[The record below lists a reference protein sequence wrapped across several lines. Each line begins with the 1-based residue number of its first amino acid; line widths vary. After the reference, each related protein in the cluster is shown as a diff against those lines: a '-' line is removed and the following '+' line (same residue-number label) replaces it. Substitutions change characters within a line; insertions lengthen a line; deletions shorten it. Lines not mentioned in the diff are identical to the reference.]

1 MNNFGYGGTNAH
13 VILED
18 LESYFHSTLPR
29 LSSGISNA
37 HSTTNLKRLTNGHA
51 NGHVDATTIALINGN
66 TSAHA
71 ETGVTDYRQGEVDGL
86 SNDSAN
92 DSSTSD
98 TDELSNGSTDG
109 TSSPETAEPVKG
121 ALNGLSHGEIE
132 AFTKS
137 KLHKSR
143 SREIKPVF
151 DVANGHADS
160 HSTNGAA
167 IDTSS
172 NSSRPQSRVIA
183 LSARDESSTQTMAN
197 NLRSYLQT
205 TKVEDEELFL
215 DDLAYTLGQR
225 RSVFP
230 WVAAQPVQSISGLI
244 KAIDTEQFTPARST
258 ERPKIGF
265 VFTGQGA
272 QWWAMGRELIDAYP
286 VFTQCL
292 RECDKYLKDFGA
304 TWSMMGKDVLSMLL
318 ATSANTKQRNSRKTK
333 RRQESMT

>member
-29 LSSGISNA
+29 LSSGLSNGHTNA
-37 HSTTNLKRLTNGHA
+37 ITDGVTNGHSATHLNGLTNGHV
-51 NGHVDATTIALINGN
+51 NG
-66 TSAHA
+66 
-71 ETGVTDYRQGEVDGL
+71 YRQGEVDGL
-86 SNDSAN
+86 SNSSAN

-109 TSSPETAEPVKG
+109 TSSPESTEPVKG

-132 AFTKS
+132 AFTRS

-143 SREIKPVF
+143 SREIKATL
-151 DVANGHADS
+151 DV
-160 HSTNGAA
+160 TNGLV
-167 IDTSS
+167 DSRLSNSS
-172 NSSRPQSRVIA
+172 SSRPQSRVIA
-183 LSARDESSTQTMAN
+183 LSARDGSSTQTMAN
-197 NLRSYLQT
+197 NLRNYLQT
-205 TKVEDEELFL
+205 IKVEDEELFL

-244 KAIDTEQFTPARST
+244 KAIDTERFTPARST

-272 QWWAMGRELIDAYP
+272 QWWAMGRELIDTYP
-286 VFTQCL
+286 IFTQCL
-292 RECDKYLKDFGA
+292 QECDEYLKDFGA
-304 TWSMMGKDVLSMLL
+304 TWSMMGRKNFSMPLTYEL
-318 ATSANTKQRNSRKTK
+318 T
-333 RRQESMT
+333 